1 MIHLFYMNSIVSLDI
16 ETTGLDPQSDAIIE
30 IGACRF
36 NGNRIEDEFSTLV
49 NPRRHIPEF
58 ITQLTEINDE
68 MVRQAP
74 QIREVLDELAAFIG
88 DSPIL
93 GHNVQFDLSFFKKYN
108 LFGLNESIDTY
119 EMAAV
124 LLPTASHYNLK
135 SLAQTLGIYPGMW
148 HRGLE
153 DARTTHGVFQKLFAK
168 ALELPID
175 LLAEIVRHG
184 EPLEWG
190 GGWVF
195 QQALRARSQEGIKA
209 RKVTQPY
216 EDEERPAGPGPEKR
230 KGSPIQMPKE
240 PLPIDPEEAASVLEH
255 GGPFSQYFQSYEY
268 RPEQVEMLKAV
279 SNALSYGQH
288 LMVEAGTGVGKSF
301 AYLVPAALFAL
312 QNNTRVVIST
322 NTINLQD
329 QLIKKD
335 IPDLCAALNLELRA
349 AVLKGRSNYLCPRRL
364 ELLRKHGP
372 ANADEMRILAKV
384 LVWQLENASGD
395 RTEINLTGPSER
407 DVWTHISAEDDACT
421 NETCLER
428 TGGACP
434 FFRAKQA
441 SQNAHI
447 LVVNHALLLT
457 DVAIGN
463 RVLPEYD
470 HVIVDEGHHLEIR
483 HDKFTFLPPDPI

>member
-1 MIHLFYMNSIVSLDI
+1 MNSIVSLDI

-36 NGNRIEDEFSTLV
+36 NGNRIEAEFSTLV
-49 NPRRHIPEF
+49 NPGRHIPEL
-58 ITQLTEINDE
+58 ITRLTEINDE

-74 QIREVLDELAAFIG
+74 PIRDVLVDLVAFIG

-93 GHNVQFDLSFFKKYN
+93 GHNVQFDLSFFRKYK

-153 DARTTHGVFQKLFAK
+153 DAKTAHAIFQKLFAR
-168 ALELPID
+168 ALELPLD
-175 LLAEIVRHG
+175 LLAEIVRHS

-195 QQALRARSQEGIKA
+195 QQALRARSQEGIRAKRVA
-209 RKVTQPY
+209 QSYVDEATQP
-216 EDEERPAGPGPEKR
+216 AVEKR

-240 PLPIDPEEAASVLEH
+240 LLPIDPEEAASVLEH

-335 IPDLCAALNLELRA
+335 IPDLCAALNLDLRA
-349 AVLKGRSNYLCPRRL
+349 AVIKGRSNYLCPRRL
-364 ELLRKHGP
+364 ELFLHRGP
-372 ANADEMRILAKV
+372 STADEMRIL
-384 LVWQLENASGD
+384 
-395 RTEINLTGPSER
+395 
-407 DVWTHISAEDDACT
+407 
-421 NETCLER
+421 
-428 TGGACP
+428 
-434 FFRAKQA
+434 
-441 SQNAHI
+441 
-447 LVVNHALLLT
+447 
-457 DVAIGN
+457 
-463 RVLPEYD
+463 
-470 HVIVDEGHHLEIR
+470 
-483 HDKFTFLPPDPI
+483 